1 MKHKQSVK
9 KRIWSIFL
17 VCVMLV
23 SMIPTSVFAE
33 ETITETETVAQTDHS
48 DDDFQG
54 LVSDAANPEDAGDT
68 STGAGEGTGESAD
81 TSTGVGEGFEESTGD
96 ISTNSEEVS
105 GDNTDS
111 DILSSDSENLVGG
124 VRANTYLIPL
134 RMTH

>member
-33 ETITETETVAQTDHS
+33 ETITETETVAQTDNS

-68 STGAGEGTGESAD
+68 SAGE
-81 TSTGVGEGFEESTGD
+81 GEGFEESTGD
-96 ISTNSEEVS
+96 ISTNLEEVS

-124 VRANTYLIPL
+124 GSERIRT
-134 RMTH
+134 